1 MRNRRFDELELGE
14 EFDFE
19 PDVSMDE
26 VKRFTQAAG
35 MTFGRFTDH
44 EQARKEGL
52 PGAIVPGVMSQG
64 LLVAAIHRWAPGC
77 SIRNIDTIFRAPMQV
92 DSKPRGRL
100 VVTDQDDEARTVEV
114 DLTLS
119 NEKNESP
126 VIGTA
131 TVQPAE

>member
-1 MRNRRFDELELGE
+1 MTNRRYDDLELGE

-19 PDVSMDE
+19 PDVSMAE

-77 SIRNIDTIFRAPMQV
+77 SIRNVDTVFRAPMLV
-92 DSKPRGRL
+92 DSKPTGRL
-100 VVTDQDDEARTVEV
+100 VVTDQDDEARTVEI
-114 DLTLS
+114 DLTIS
-119 NEKNESP
+119 NEANDTP

-131 TVQPAE
+131 TVKPAD